1 MIVFKLGGSMLVS
14 GSIRQWLK
22 LISARF
28 KGRAIIVPGGG
39 LFADHVRC
47 VQKRFSFGDDVGHDM
62 ALHSMSQMGILIRSF
77 DQENL
82 CLFKTMDELAMIKK
96 TEKIA
101 ILENCD
107 LIKKKFSP
115 CNKNWDT
122 TSDTIALMVANTLN
136 AKALLLVKSCSSPFE
151 IKNYRLSQ
159 NDIERLVFL
168 KILDKNFS
176 SEFREGQMEV
186 LIFFRDQVPDKL
198 DY

>member
-1 MIVFKLGGSMLVS
+1 MEIILQLFQSLDLIVILTS
-14 GSIRQWLK
+14 
-22 LISARF
+22 
-28 KGRAIIVPGGG
+28 IIVPPFVALLAVKRIEDEEITDWLARTVQAWCKIVLDISLVWGIALACTG
-39 LFADHVRC
+39 LIGMTLNND
-47 VQKRFSFGDDVGHDM
+47 SSD
-62 ALHSMSQMGILIRSF
+62 S
-77 DQENL
+77 
-82 CLFKTMDELAMIKK
+82 
-96 TEKIA
+96 
-101 ILENCD
+101 
-107 LIKKKFSP
+107 
-115 CNKNWDT
+115 NKNWDT
-122 TSDTIALMVANTLN
+122 TSDTIALMVANKLN